1 MKRKII
7 CLILILAFAVA
18 CLSGCI
24 LEIDE
29 ERDMNQI
36 VATVTYKG
44 NSAIVKKV
52 DVVELYAQQ
61 GSQWQG
67 YYGWNEQ
74 VFDYL
79 LENLTN
85 RKLLVLDAVDRGLC
99 EWDENTHSIV
109 VYEKNQDGDII
120 GPANGLTYADV
131 NKAQDIVN
139 EQYKAVYEALLE
151 EVKEEYAKGEEDS
164 GSSGSSGS
172 SDEDDEDDRIVRPL
186 PTVEEEEEEKV
197 YTEDAFDVESWFMN
211 FSYETNEERIA
222 INRVKTMLEKQYRS
236 SENDYQALQTQIE
249 QIVIQKLEKALYGNE
264 EILITDAD
272 VWAKYQETLNANKEA
287 MQKDDTA
294 YTTAISNNQVFFYH
308 PKSGYGTVKH
318 VLLSFDEADQKDR
331 KAGTNHI
338 RFNDGWSYETY
349 QERLAQD
356 YSESA
361 LDSYR
366 IELAKNLT
374 LDYYGDFMTW
384 YESDEGYKGLS
395 DEDKD
400 KLIDWRDGKT
410 ATETN
415 LTYTT
420 FFQKLVDEINAQQ
433 TIADKLA
440 KFENFIFGYSHAED
454 GGMFNNAVDYTVKGE
469 DEKSY
474 MGEFTAVCQKLMMDK
489 DTEKYEGNYGVYTTG
504 DIGKVGAM
512 GWCITDYGVHLVIV
526 TNLYQS
532 ENVDKAT
539 GEYDVQSAEDLKNIV
554 LDNNNPDVTL
564 YSYIKDTLLA
574 NKKTNIVN
582 NYEIN
587 FIQNVKEEAVV
598 VKEDV
603 IKRTFA

>member
-44 NSAIVKKV
+44 NSAIIKKV

-61 GSQWQG
+61 GSQWQE

-186 PTVEEEEEEKV
+186 PTVEEDEEEKV

-236 SENDYQALQTQIE
+236 SENDYQTLQTQIE

-287 MQKDDTA
+287 MQKDDSA

-318 VLLSFDEADQKDR
+318 VLLSFEEASQKTD
-331 KAGTNHI
+331 KVGTNHI

-356 YSESA
+356 YSEPA

-366 IELAKNLT
+366 SELAKNLT

-410 ATETN
+410 AVETN

-440 KFENFIFGYSHAED
+440 KFENFIFGYSYAED
-454 GGMFNNAVDYTVKGE
+454 GGMFNNDVDYTVKGE

-474 MGEFTAVCQKLMMDK
+474 MGEFTAVCQKLMMNK